1 MRDNHSDPNEIEIG
15 KYMTATTEHKEKISD
30 RELQTSRVLSA
41 PRERVFDAISDP
53 AQLAQWWGPNG
64 FTNTFHEFDFRTG
77 GKWSFVMHG
86 PNGQDYKNQS
96 QFGEIVKPERVVI
109 QHLSSPRFQLT
120 ITLDE
125 VTGGKTKI
133 GWRQRFETAEE
144 CARIKVYAVDG
155 NEQNL
160 DRLSAHL
167 AKAPA
172 QSVASPPSP
181 PQKGGEGRG
190 EEALRVHGEVPRA
203 FVISRTFDAPR
214 ELLWKAWTERAR
226 LMAWFAPK
234 GFKMPAAKMDFRP
247 GGSFHYCMESPD
259 GNEMWGKFVYRE
271 IVAPEK
277 IVLVNSFSDE
287 SGGITRHPMSATWPL
302 EMFSTFTMTEEN
314 GRTTATV
321 HWVPLN
327 ATEEERKTFD
337 AAHEGMKQ
345 GWTGTFDQ
353 LAAYLAKAQEA

>member
-1 MRDNHSDPNEIEIG
+1 M
-15 KYMTATTEHKEKISD
+15 EKICD
-30 RELQTSRVLSA
+30 RELATSRVLNA
-41 PRERVFDAISDP
+41 PRERVFEAIGDP
-53 AQLAQWWGPNG
+53 AELAQWWGPNG
-64 FTNTFHEFDFRTG
+64 FTNTFQEFDFRTG

-96 QFGEIVKPERVVI
+96 QFAEIVKPERVVI
-109 QHLSSPRFQLT
+109 QHLSSPQFQLT

-125 VTGGKTKI
+125 IAGGKTKI
-133 GWRQRFETAEE
+133 GWRQLFETAEE

-160 DRLSAHL
+160 DRLAAHL
-167 AKAPA
+167 AKGP
-172 QSVASPPSP
+172 V
-181 PQKGGEGRG
+181 QK
-190 EEALRVHGEVPRA
+190 P
-203 FVISRTFDAPR
+203 FIMSRTFDAPR
-214 ELLWKAWTERAR
+214 ELIWKAWTERAR
-226 LMAWFAPK
+226 LMEWFGPK

-287 SGGITRHPMSATWPL
+287 TGGITRHPMSATWPL
-302 EMFSTFTMTEEN
+302 EMLSTFAMTEED
-314 GRTTATV
+314 GRTTATI

-327 ATEEERKTFD
+327 ATDEERKTFD

-353 LAAYLAKAQEA
+353 LAAYLAKAH